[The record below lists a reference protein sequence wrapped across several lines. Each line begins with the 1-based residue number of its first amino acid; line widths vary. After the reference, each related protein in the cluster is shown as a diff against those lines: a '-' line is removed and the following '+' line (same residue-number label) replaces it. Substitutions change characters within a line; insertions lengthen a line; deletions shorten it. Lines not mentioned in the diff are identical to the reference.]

1 MKPTSLEAFEGYG
14 IHQHP
19 RSEPVWEVC
28 LNTSIVPN
36 VYCYE
41 NKDGSKKLVIRK
53 TMKVHG
59 KSKSFT
65 KTVDVPSEC
74 NSKRKLEV
82 FASEQRNDFFK
93 ALENSESPELTRM
106 TFSEYFEGPCQSYKS
121 TREKTWNDYNNHYRR
136 HMKDYLGEIKVNE
149 INKRVVVDYFKYL
162 DEKGVGPSTYNAL
175 HRLLKKILNYA
186 VEDGILAKNPL
197 SSKAVGQKKV
207 IQDTSALTDS
217 EAEDLI
223 QFLENEPL
231 FWRTMYMLMITTGMR
246 RGEIVALT
254 WDCVHLDGSEPY
266 VEVRSSVEY
275 VPGKG
280 LISYP
285 PKTPESRRNIPLL
298 GVVCK
303 LLDNMSEENNEG
315 YVFHSPNGTGIMM
328 FPDTVTRHTKRV
340 CEKFGKAN
348 FTPHTLRRT
357 FATSLAVSNKVDL
370 KTLQQLMGHAN
381 LSTLVRYYVLPADSI
396 QRSAVKVLENN
407 LGIESAE
414 IM

>member
-1 MKPTSLEAFEGYG
+1 MQVNFPRVYLLEE
-14 IHQHP
+14 
-19 RSEPVWEVC
+19 C

-59 KSKSFT
+59 KSQSFS
-65 KTVDVPSEC
+65 KTVDVPFDC
-74 NSKRKLEV
+74 NSRRKLEK
-82 FASEQRNDFFK
+82 FASEQRNEFFK
-93 ALENSESPELTRM
+93 ALENSESPELTKM

-121 TREKTWNDYNNHYRR
+121 TREKTWNDYNSHYRR
-136 HMKDYLGEIKVNE
+136 HMKDYFGGIKVSE
-149 INKRVVVDYFKYL
+149 INKVVVANYFKYL
-162 DEKGVGPSTYNAL
+162 DQEGVGPSTYNAL

-186 VEDGILAKNPL
+186 VEDGILPKNPL
-197 SSKAVGQKKV
+197 SSKLVKQKDV
-207 IQDTSALTDS
+207 VQDTSALTDS

-231 FWRTMYMLMITTGMR
+231 FWRTMYMMMITTGMR

-254 WDCVHLDGSEPY
+254 WDSVHLDGDEPY
-266 VEVRSSVEY
+266 VEVKSSVEY

-280 LISYP
+280 LIAYP
-285 PKTPESRRNIPLL
+285 PKTLESRRNIPLL
-298 GVVCK
+298 EAVCK
-303 LLDNMSEENNEG
+303 LLSKMSEVNDEG
-315 YVFHSPNGTGIMM
+315 YVFHSPNGSGIMM
-328 FPDTVTRHTKRV
+328 FPDTITSHTRRV
-340 CEKFGKAN
+340 CKKFGKAN

-381 LSTLVRYYVLPADSI
+381 LRTLIRYYVLPTDSI
-396 QRSAVKVLENN
+396 QRSAVEVLRDN
-407 LGIESAE
+407 LKIESAE
-414 IM
+414 SR